1 MVKRLLIGCL
11 LLILI
16 PAFAAA
22 QESKRDP
29 YDGGD
34 KYGEIRPYKVTPVK
48 KIIIRETGKWSDRRS
63 SSDET
68 QQDCVAFK
76 PRETDIREFFQSAR
90 RVSFSTYLNNLDASR
105 CYATGEI
112 DFENGDR
119 GTWVI
124 DAGRRGILTLS
135 DGINLYFFCTK
146 CRANVFY
153 EY

>member
-1 MVKRLLIGCL
+1 MVKRLLIGSL

-22 QESKRDP
+22 QEGKRDP

-68 QQDCVAFK
+68 QQDCAAFR
-76 PRETDIREFFQSAR
+76 PRETDVREFFHRAR
-90 RVSFSTYLNNLDASR
+90 RVSYATYLNELDASR

-112 DFENGDR
+112 LLENGDR
-119 GTWVI
+119 GTWSNRCI
-124 DAGRRGILTLS
+124 QAGRS
-135 DGINLYFFCTK
+135 H
-146 CRANVFY
+146 AV
-153 EY
+153 

>member
-1 MVKRLLIGCL
+1 MVKRLLIGSL

-22 QESKRDP
+22 QEVKRDP
-29 YDGGD
+29 YDGGE
-34 KYGEIRPYKVTPVK
+34 KYGEIRPYKVTPARKV
-48 KIIIRETGKWSDRRS
+48 IIRETGKWSDLRS

-68 QQDCVAFK
+68 QQDCAAFK
-76 PRETDIREFFQSAR
+76 PRETDIREFFHRAR

-124 DAGRRGILTLS
+124 DAGRRGVLTLS

>member
-1 MVKRLLIGCL
+1 MVKRLLIGSL

-22 QESKRDP
+22 QEGKRDP

-34 KYGEIRPYKVTPVK
+34 KYSEIRPYKVTPVK
-48 KIIIRETGKWSDRRS
+48 KIVIKEIGKWSDRRS

-68 QQDCVAFK
+68 QQDCAAFR
-76 PRETDIREFFQSAR
+76 PRETDVREFFHRAR
-90 RVSFSTYLNNLDASR
+90 RVSFSKYLNDLDASR
-105 CYATGEI
+105 CYAAGEI
-112 DFENGDR
+112 FFENGDR

-124 DAGRRGILTLS
+124 DAGRRGVLTLS
-135 DGINLYFFCTK
+135 GGVNLYFFCTK

>member
-1 MVKRLLIGCL
+1 MVKRLLIGSM

-22 QESKRDP
+22 QEGKRDP

-34 KYGEIRPYKVTPVK
+34 KYGEIRPYQITSVK
-48 KIIIRETGKWSDRRS
+48 RIAVKETGKWSESRS

-68 QQDCVAFK
+68 QQDCAAFRL
-76 PRETDIREFFQSAR
+76 RETDVREFFHRAR
-90 RVSFSTYLNNLDASR
+90 RVSFSKYLNDLDASR
-105 CYATGEI
+105 CYAAGEI
-112 DFENGDR
+112 LFENGDR

-124 DAGRRGILTLS
+124 DAGRRGVLTLS

-146 CRANVFY
+146 CRAKVFY